1 MGITVMMPMMVPGT
15 TLTSM
20 TTSTTMVMTL
30 TTMRTQSMSQS
41 STMTTTICNQRTL
54 TSVMSQPET
63 SGIRLTTSMH
73 GTPSGIRSP
82 TKRDSNLRPTS
93 WSLSRHSEKSSS
105 TSITTSTISMTASPT
120 TTRTSLRTTK
130 VSTTTTTK
138 SPTTTTR
145 SPTRS
150 TELRDSRDSA
160 EEARTTS
167 TKTETSLS
175 STASS
180 SPSPRTWLVPAPTSS
195 PAEEPLSPTDHSQQL
210 KLAIIEQAC
219 HVWRLQ
225 NYYPHKASITR
236 SKIFVTYHISV
247 MLIDFLPNTA

>member
-41 STMTTTICNQRTL
+41 STMTTTICTQRTL

-82 TKRDSNLRPTS
+82 TKRDSNPRPTS
-93 WSLSRHSEKSSS
+93 WSHSRHSEKSSS
-105 TSITTSTISMTASPT
+105 TS
-120 TTRTSLRTTK
+120 
-130 VSTTTTTK
+130 TTK